1 MSRKLPLYI
10 KRSRYYRPSQP
21 TIHDDSR
28 GKDPAETTAKISSGR
43 KEEEQEED
51 RHREE
56 REEDRGSVGKR
67 ASTRRGKLM
76 PEPARG
82 YADEIRIF
90 ESRLAISRDNFR
102 CSFN

>member
-10 KRSRYYRPSQP
+10 ERSRYYRPSQP

-43 KEEEQEED
+43 KEKGQEEE
-51 RHREE
+51 RHREK

-67 ASTRRGKLM
+67 ASTWRWKLM
-76 PEPARG
+76 PEVTPMRSEFSSPG
-82 YADEIRIF
+82 WRYR
-90 ESRLAISRDNFR
+90 AITFDAHLIS
-102 CSFN
+102 